1 MEQFF
6 NILKD
11 YWPLILF
18 VCGGI
23 GGAVMYLI
31 NLIKM
36 KIPSLDRRIK
46 KIEENV
52 FDDKGN
58 EMIMDKDDCVKERG
72 ICSGNIC
79 VKLDKL
85 ESIIRGTSK
94 DTKDSIE
101 RSQKLAS
108 ANVKD
113 LHEKREN
120 TTKEIKKEIASVVS
134 SVNKQILD
142 LTLAIGNI
150 QGEMKRIKTGSML

>member
-1 MEQFF
+1 MNE
-6 NILKD
+6 ILLLLKD
-11 YWPLILF
+11 YWFLILF
-18 VCGGI
+18 VLGGVMLVWN
-23 GGAVMYLI
+23 AV
-31 NLIKM
+31 KR
-36 KIPSLDRRIK
+36 KIPSLERRVG
-46 KIEENV
+46 KIETQI
-52 FDDKGN
+52 FDEKGN

-79 VKLDKL
+79 TKLDKL

-142 LTLAIGNI
+142 LTLAIGNV
-150 QGEMKRIKTGSML
+150 QGEMKRIKTGSLQ